1 MADTTRLFD
10 ELATLFRGV
19 LDAQNRGASTRQ
31 LGRAHGYVDG
41 YMKALIDSGIAT
53 PRELLVVLGKV
64 RAEAH
69 GPASAECAEDQTHA
83 A

>member
-41 YMKALIDSGIAT
+41 YMKALIAT